1 MSRPS
6 TSGSYDRD
14 PVSVLLDGGARKLLD
29 RAYAN
34 PGRWVSTRLAD
45 PSPAHI
51 SHFAAEYGINV
62 LGPDNAPVRGSRS
75 LNAHTR
81 WSRGFVR
88 AIYYQHLWYSNTGGR
103 GWRAGRRTT
112 ERKAG
117 ALKVDVGRH
126 MPALGVIPA
135 GRIIRAI
142 LYPGGQA
149 AMRAVEREGQA
160 ERIFTPAG
168 TPGGGAAADATRR
181 DW

>member
-14 PVSVLLDGGARKLLD
+14 PVSVLLDGGARRLLE

-34 PGRWVSTRLAD
+34 PGSWVSTRLAD
-45 PSPAHI
+45 PTPAHV

-62 LGPDNAPVRGSRS
+62 LGPDNAPRRGGRG

-81 WSRGFVR
+81 WCRGFVR
-88 AIYYQHLWYSNTGGR
+88 AIYYQHLWYSQIGGR
-103 GWRAGRRTT
+103 GWRGAKRTT

-117 ALKVDVGRH
+117 ALKLDIGRH
-126 MPALGVIPA
+126 MPELGVIPA
-135 GRIIRAI
+135 GRVVRAI
-142 LYPGGQA
+142 LYPGGKSA
-149 AMRAVEREGQA
+149 ARAVDREA
-160 ERIFTPAG
+160 DRARIFTGAG
-168 TPGGGAAADATRR
+168 VPDGGAAADATRR

>member
-1 MSRPS
+1 MSRPA

-14 PVSVLLDGGARKLLD
+14 PVSELLDGGARRLLE

-45 PSPAHI
+45 PDPGHI
-51 SHFAAEYGINV
+51 AYFAALGIDV
-62 LGPDNAPVRGSRS
+62 TGPDNAPVRSHRS

-81 WSRGFVR
+81 WARGFVR
-88 AIYYQHLWYSNTGGR
+88 AIYYQHLWYSQIGGR
-103 GWRAGRRTT
+103 GWRAQRRTV
-112 ERKAG
+112 ERRAG

-126 MPALGVIPA
+126 MPELGVIPA
-135 GRIIRAI
+135 GRIVRAI

-149 AMRAVEREGQA
+149 AQRAADRAPG
-160 ERIFTPAG
+160 RIFTAAG
-168 TPGGGAAADATRR
+168 EPDGAAAADATRR